1 MTVIVLLPLEYATSY
16 LEVLSDAI
24 VTSIF
29 GEDPEE
35 GYEEEDL
42 LKKITE
48 PFTAMFCQIDSGLI
62 TDIAI
67 EEDPV
72 ELERLKNLSFLYPTP
87 TDNDYSRE
95 YLFDPARTGFTDV
108 ETGICVLIMAL
119 TIMCISLAAIVYL
132 LKTLLKGRI
141 AVWIHSAVNEE
152 VSDREI
158 TCGSRTFVVPL
169 GWVAG
174 YIALLVGAGVTV
186 LVQSS
191 SITTSALTPLVGIG
205 VFGIERMYPIV
216 LGANI
221 GTTVTGIL
229 SALSQDGS
237 KISPALQTAFAHLF
251 FNITGIFIFYTIWP
265 LRSLPINAAKFMG
278 NMTAKYR
285 WFALAYIFG
294 MFLIVPGIFV
304 GLSIA
309 GLVPFL
315 VVLVPSVLILAF
327 VLVVNYMQ
335 DNVPHR
341 LPIALQ
347 SWEWLPECMQ
357 SLEPFD
363 RIFCQNA
370 FTRKCCFSGNKKD
383 EVLLPS

>member
-1 MTVIVLLPLEYATSY
+1 MERIR
-16 LEVLSDAI
+16 
-24 VTSIF
+24 
-29 GEDPEE
+29 
-35 GYEEEDL
+35 
-42 LKKITE
+42 KK
-48 PFTAMFCQIDSGLI
+48 IDSGLI

-67 EEDPV
+67 EEDPEKLK
-72 ELERLKNLSFLYPTP
+72 ELMKQSFLYETP

-95 YLFDPARTGFTDV
+95 YLFDPVRTAFTDV

-132 LKTLLKGRI
+132 LKNLLNGRI

-174 YIALLVGAGVTV
+174 YISLLVGAGVTV

-229 SALSQDGS
+229 SALSQDGN
-237 KISPALQTAFAHLF
+237 KISFALQTAFAHLF
-251 FNITGIFIFYTIWP
+251 FNIIGISLLECTYLVLKVAGAVRVRGYL
-265 LRSLPINAAKFMG
+265 LRVYG
-278 NMTAKYR
+278 
-285 WFALAYIFG
+285 
-294 MFLIVPGIFV
+294 
-304 GLSIA
+304 
-309 GLVPFL
+309 
-315 VVLVPSVLILAF
+315 
-327 VLVVNYMQ
+327 
-335 DNVPHR
+335 
-341 LPIALQ
+341 
-347 SWEWLPECMQ
+347 
-357 SLEPFD
+357 
-363 RIFCQNA
+363 
-370 FTRKCCFSGNKKD
+370 
-383 EVLLPS
+383 